1 VEPVQGTCDVCNAST
16 SWEEGTGYTADEF
29 RELVAKGF
37 EPDSSLTRQA
47 AVFGISAEAATERW
61 KNDLVANSTS
71 GWLLCG
77 SCAAR
82 AAGYSP
88 KAVGADPSGF
98 VLTEELTVHPSASAT
113 ASSAS
118 SASSTVPVQ
127 PAAAPTTTGR
137 SAFTD
142 EEWQTLRFAPFWA
155 FHLVARADGLA
166 DEKELEALY
175 TQLREAAT
183 QKAPLAR
190 EVFVSI
196 ASEQQEVQSAYFAD
210 PRTVTDGLRDVVRV
224 LDGKA
229 GHDESV
235 MFKGAVA
242 WVAVDTANASGPAGD
257 PLELSEAQAIGVV
270 WEALGFDPDEFY
282 RIAPAY
288 GFPSALPT
296 VGGIAPTAKP
306 QPSTSSVRRLMPNT
320 LPPPPDVSATAWRP
334 RSEPARRQKLSKTV
348 VGRGERGRVSGMVAI
363 VFGLLVLLAGF
374 VARSTSQAVGI
385 TDILVG
391 AAMTVAGIWMRRGRR
406 SGFVLFA
413 FLGAMGF
420 LWWAGFFTA
429 YLTGLVRPDGD
440 ASVWDFLFTG
450 LFGMIVTGIVLAYG
464 VRSVRKG

>member
-1 VEPVQGTCDVCNAST
+1 VQGTCDVCNAPT

-29 RELVAKGF
+29 RGLVAEGF
-37 EPDSSLTRQA
+37 EPDPSLTRQA
-47 AVFGISAEAATERW
+47 AVFGISAEAAIERW

-77 SCAAR
+77 SCTAR

-88 KAVGADPSGF
+88 KAAGADPSGF
-98 VLTEELTVHPSASAT
+98 VLTEEFTVHPPASAT
-113 ASSAS
+113 ASPTPA
-118 SASSTVPVQ
+118 TVPVQ
-127 PAAAPTTTGR
+127 PAAAPPTTGR

-175 TQLREAAT
+175 TQFREAAT

-196 ASEQQEVQSAYFAD
+196 AAEQPEVQTAYFAD

-224 LDGKA
+224 LEAKA

-242 WVAVDTANASGPAGD
+242 WIAVDTANASGPVGD
-257 PLELSEAQAIGVV
+257 ALEPSEAQAIGVV

-288 GFPSALPT
+288 GFSGTPPT
-296 VGGIAPTAKP
+296 ARGIAPSATAE
-306 QPSTSSVRRLMPNT
+306 PSTSSVSQPMTST

-334 RSEPARRQKLSKTV
+334 KPTPTARRAKASKTP
-348 VGRGERGRVSGMVAI
+348 VGPGERGRVSGIVAI
-363 VFGLLVLLAGF
+363 VFGLLMVFGGMA
-374 VARSTSQAVGI
+374 ARETNQLVGV

-391 AAMTVAGIWMRRGRR
+391 AAMTVAGIWMRRRRR
-406 SGFVLFA
+406 SGFALFA
-413 FLGAMGF
+413 FLGAVGF

-440 ASVWDFLFTG
+440 ASVWDLLFTG

>member
-1 VEPVQGTCDVCNAST
+1 MQGTCDVCNAST

-29 RELVAKGF
+29 RELVGKGF
-37 EPDSSLTRQA
+37 EPDPSLTRQA
-47 AVFGISAEAATERW
+47 AVFGISAEAAIERW
-61 KNDLVANSTS
+61 KTDLVANSTS
-71 GWLLCG
+71 GWLLCA
-77 SCAAR
+77 SCATR
-82 AAGYSP
+82 AARYSS
-88 KAVGADPSGF
+88 KVTGADPSDF
-98 VLTEELTVHPSASAT
+98 VLTEEFTVHPFASAT
-113 ASSAS
+113 AAPGPASA
-118 SASSTVPVQ
+118 PVK
-127 PAAAPTTTGR
+127 AAAPSTTAAR
-137 SAFTD
+137 SSFTD
-142 EEWQTLRFAPFWA
+142 EEWRTLQFAPFWA
-155 FHLVARADGLA
+155 FHLVAGADGLA

-175 TQLREAAT
+175 AQFREAAT

-196 ASEQQEVQSAYFAD
+196 AAEQQNVQTAYFAD
-210 PRTVTDGLRDVVRV
+210 ARTVTDGLRDVVRV
-224 LDGKA
+224 LDGKV

-288 GFPSALPT
+288 GFPSTLPT
-296 VGGIAPTAKP
+296 AGGIAATVTP
-306 QPSTSSVRRLMPNT
+306 QHSTSSESRLIPNT
-320 LPPPPDVSATAWRP
+320 LPPPPDVSTTAWRP
-334 RSEPARRQKLSKTV
+334 RSEPAGRQKPSKTP
-348 VGRGERGRVSGMVAI
+348 VGPGERGRVSGMVAI
-363 VFGLLVLLAGF
+363 IFGPLVLLAGIIG
-374 VARSTSQAVGI
+374 RPTSQVVGT
-385 TDILVG
+385 TDIVVG
-391 AAMTVAGIWMRRGRR
+391 AALTVAGIWMRRGRR

-413 FLGAMGF
+413 FLGAVGF

-440 ASVWDFLFTG
+440 ASVWDLLFTG